1 MNGRT
6 KMRQASVRTKNGTV
20 GVQSKPILVED
31 ATASP
36 RAKRRVFGT
45 GGIFEK
51 KGSRFLYISYRDVN
65 GKLRQESTKSESL
78 MVAENL
84 LRDRLGKV
92 ERGLPVAE
100 MKKLKYED
108 IRKIL
113 ILDYRTRGVKMLE
126 TDEDGNP
133 YVWGFEHLNSFFK
146 NRPVR
151 TITTK
156 LLYEFI
162 EKRQNEGAKN
172 ATINRNLSLLRR
184 MMSLAR
190 REGKLAQTPYFPMLK
205 EDNVRKGFLTPTQ
218 FTKLRNA
225 MPEHLRPL
233 VTFLYFTGCR
243 VGAALAIRWSQIEY
257 EKGRFQLRIEGNQT
271 KNEEPILL
279 PLPLEL
285 NEVLQKLTRTGTVF
299 DARNLRKSFQAACV
313 KVGFGVET
321 GPKVWQYKGLLLHDF
336 RRSGVRNLI
345 RSGVPRRIAMKIS
358 GHLTESTFERYN
370 IVDSTDLHEAMAKVE
385 KYFDGNLMA
394 VEENQ
399 QQSGQQGLS
408 FQSKPR

>member
-1 MNGRT
+1 M
-6 KMRQASVRTKNGTV
+6 KQASVRTKNGTPSAE
-20 GVQSKPILVED
+20 SKHPILVESES
-31 ATASP
+31 SP
-36 RAKRRVFGT
+36 TSKRRVFGT

-51 KGSRFLYISYRDVN
+51 KGSRFLYVSYRDVN

-92 ERGLPVAE
+92 EQGLPVAE

-108 IRKIL
+108 IRKTL
-113 ILDYRTRGVKMLE
+113 VQDYRTRGVKMLE
-126 TDEDGNP
+126 EDKDGNP

-151 TITTK
+151 TITTN

-190 REGKLAQTPYFPMLK
+190 REGKLAQAPYFPMLK
-205 EDNVRKGFLTPTQ
+205 EDNVRKGFLTPAQ
-218 FTKLRNA
+218 FSKLRNT

-243 VGAALAIRWSQIEY
+243 VGAALAITWPQIEF
-257 EKGRFQLRIEGNQT
+257 EKGRLQLRIEGNQT

-285 NEVLQKLTRTGTVF
+285 NEILKKLPCTGRLF

-313 KVGFGVET
+313 KVGLGVET

-385 KYFDGNLMA
+385 KYFDGSLMA

-399 QQSGQQGLS
+399 QLGSQQVLSYQSE
-408 FQSKPR
+408 PR